1 MELTLSTF
9 FFFPCRLFNKIQP
22 IITIPK
28 PKAKVE
34 ETPKPAEET
43 PAADADM
50 ADATEVPV
58 EGEKEKEAGND
69 MSVEELD

>member
-1 MELTLSTF
+1 MDLTLSTF

-28 PKAKVE
+28 PKAKVD
-34 ETPKPAEET
+34 ETPKAEET
-43 PAADADM
+43 PAAADADM
-50 ADATEVPV
+50 ADATETPV
-58 EGEKEKEAGND
+58 EGEKEKEDGNG